1 MKSNYT
7 KFVEIILTACNKW
20 KNTIKQYLL
29 YPGKN
34 SVWLLRQCQPTWLL
48 MMWPRRWGSFFHIF
62 QYETVFSLREER
74 DADVSHFL

>member
-34 SVWLLRQCQPTWLL
+34 SVWPYIYNELDFMIKDNERQILTLKNN
-48 MMWPRRWGSFFHIF
+48 
-62 QYETVFSLREER
+62 REE
-74 DADVSHFL
+74 HT